1 MTNMKKSISVLLAV
15 ILLVSVVA
23 LAGCSKTEQKP
34 ETPDE
39 TTTASAENKS
49 EFKAGVSNPVATINV
64 KDYGMITV
72 ELYYDKAPNT
82 VKNFISL
89 ANKGFYDGLTFHRV
103 IEGFMI
109 QGGCPNGNGTGGPGY
124 AIKGEF
130 ANNGFSQ
137 NDIKHV
143 RGTISMGRLGYN
155 MDSAGSQFFI
165 CQEDYSY
172 GDGDYAAFG
181 MVTDGMDVVD
191 KIAAV
196 STNSSDKP
204 LKTVTI
210 ESITIDTHGIAYDE
224 PETIP
229 E

>member
-1 MTNMKKSISVLLAV
+1 MNKMKKIISVLLSA
-15 ILLVSVVA
+15 LLLMSIAA
-23 LAGCSKTEQKP
+23 LVGCSKTETQS
-34 ETPDE
+34 ETP
-39 TTTASAENKS
+39 AEKTS
-49 EFKAGVSNPVATINV
+49 EFIEGKSNPIATIKV
-64 KDYGMITV
+64 KDYGTITV

-109 QGGCPNGNGTGGPGY
+109 QGGCPNGTGTGGPGY
-124 AIKGEF
+124 SIKGEF
-130 ANNGFSQ
+130 ANNGFAT

-143 RGTISMGRLGYN
+143 RGTISMGRRGN
-155 MDSAGSQFFI
+155 DMDSAGSQFFI

-191 KIAAV
+191 KIASV
-196 STNSSDKP
+196 NTDSNDKP
-204 LKTVTI
+204 LKTVMI

-224 PETIP
+224 PETISQ
-229 E
+229 